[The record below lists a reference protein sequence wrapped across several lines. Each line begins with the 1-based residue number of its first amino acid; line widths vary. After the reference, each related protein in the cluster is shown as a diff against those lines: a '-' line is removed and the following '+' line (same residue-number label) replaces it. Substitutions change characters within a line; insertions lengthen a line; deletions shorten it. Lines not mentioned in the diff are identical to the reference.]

1 MLNYP
6 PIEKLIDKAGSRY
19 TLACAV
25 SQRARILSVQ
35 EKDYLNDK
43 CIKPITLAAIELYE
57 GKNQIVQDSID
68 A

>member
-25 SQRARILSVQ
+25 SQRARLLSVQ
-35 EKDYLNDK
+35 AKDYLNEK
-43 CIKPITLAAIELYE
+43 AIKPISLAAIELYE
-57 GKNQIVQDSID
+57 GKNEIIKDSQD